1 MNNNGTF
8 SLLIFALPLLLLG
21 WLFFT
26 QNKRMKQ
33 MRNFSSSL
41 DIGDEVV
48 TSSGIY
54 GTVKHLDD
62 STAWLEIAEGTTVR
76 FDRRAVAMK
85 QSDTRP
91 PRRRP
96 ARPPTVQDDA
106 TDRPTTPRVDPGHL
120 AERSVRFRGTQ
131 LHQEVGETEPAGAP
145 RHHHRPRWPR
155 RRPDEVR

>member
-41 DIGDEVV
+41 NVGDRVV

-54 GTVKHLDD
+54 GTS
-62 STAWLEIAEGTTVR
+62 STSTTAAPGSR
-76 FDRRAVAMK
+76 SPRA
-85 QSDTRP
+85 P
-91 PRRRP
+91 PS
-96 ARPPTVQDDA
+96 AST
-106 TDRPTTPRVDPGHL
+106 
-120 AERSVRFRGTQ
+120 
-131 LHQEVGETEPAGAP
+131 GAP
-145 RHHHRPRWPR
+145 SR
-155 RRPDEVR
+155 

>member
-33 MRNFSSSL
+33 MRDFSSAL
-41 DIGDEVV
+41 NVGDRVV

-62 STAWLEIAEGTTVR
+62 ASAWLEVAEGTTIR
-76 FDRRAVAMK
+76 IDRRAIAMK
-85 QSDTRP
+85 QADTDASDGTT
-91 PRRRP
+91 
-96 ARPPTVQDDA
+96 ATNASTATDVASDDA
-106 TDRPTTPRVDPGHL
+106 PGTTPG
-120 AERSVRFRGTQ
+120 SQQNGQ
-131 LHQEVGETEPAGAP
+131 
-145 RHHHRPRWPR
+145 
-155 RRPDEVR
+155 

>member
-1 MNNNGTF
+1 MNNNGAF

-33 MRNFSSSL
+33 MRAFSSSL
-41 DIGDEVV
+41 DVGDQVV

-76 FDRRAVAMK
+76 VDRRAIAMK
-85 QSDTRP
+85 QSDT
-91 PRRRP
+91 P
-96 ARPPTVQDDA
+96 ADA
-106 TDRPTTPRVDPGHL
+106 TGASSAPSAPDSVAADAPGTPP
-120 AERSVRFRGTQ
+120 
-131 LHQEVGETEPAGAP
+131 GAP
-145 RHHHRPRWPR
+145 QNGQ
-155 RRPDEVR
+155 

>member
-21 WLFFT
+21 WLFWN

-41 DIGDEVV
+41 NIGDEVV

-62 STAWLEIAEGTTVR
+62 STVWLEIAEGTTVR

-85 QSDTRP
+85 QSDSAAAAA
-91 PRRRP
+91 P
-96 ARPPTVQDDA
+96 AAAAPAPTSTPTVQDDV
-106 TDRPTTPRVDPGHL
+106 TDVADDAAPGSTP
-120 AERSVRFRGTQ
+120 GTSQ
-131 LHQEVGETEPAGAP
+131 NGQ
-145 RHHHRPRWPR
+145 
-155 RRPDEVR
+155 

>member
-41 DIGDEVV
+41 DVGDRIV

-54 GTVKHLDD
+54 GVVTHLDD
-62 STAWLEIAEGTTVR
+62 STTNRV
-76 FDRRAVAMK
+76 DRRAIATK
-85 QSDTRP
+85 QSDTAAADGTPEASATDAP
-91 PRRRP
+91 PATP
-96 ARPPTVQDDA
+96 ADDA
-106 TDRPTTPRVDPGHL
+106 PGTTPG
-120 AERSVRFRGTQ
+120 S
-131 LHQEVGETEPAGAP
+131 
-145 RHHHRPRWPR
+145 
-155 RRPDEVR
+155 